1 MLRFPSSD
9 SQAAFPCS
17 HITYKKETCKG
28 PTSKYYLLQDMV
40 SVAVGHGA
48 SDLLPDFLSMINWWL
63 LCKSRNMP
71 SFKGRKRWILAQI
84 LHFFWP
90 HLCLPKMYSDISFPS
105 KMFSILPRHLLISTH
120 NHYPQ
125 TFKSLHNQC
134 PANNPTSSTAPNQSS
149 STANWTTSPWLPY
162 NLNQSIAPP
171 QQWHMHNQP
180 DFVKTLGPHPPRPT
194 SPNLNFVHPGYSNQ
208 FPLPHLPPSNS
219 NPPPKQQSPPM
230 KNLRDMH

>member
-1 MLRFPSSD
+1 
-9 SQAAFPCS
+9 
-17 HITYKKETCKG
+17 
-28 PTSKYYLLQDMV
+28 
-40 SVAVGHGA
+40 
-48 SDLLPDFLSMINWWL
+48 
-63 LCKSRNMP
+63 MP